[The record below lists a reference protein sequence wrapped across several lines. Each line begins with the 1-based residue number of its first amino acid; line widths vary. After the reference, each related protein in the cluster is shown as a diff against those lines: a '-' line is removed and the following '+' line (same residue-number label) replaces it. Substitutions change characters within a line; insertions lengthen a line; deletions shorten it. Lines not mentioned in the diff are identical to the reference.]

1 MGMKYQ
7 NAKPK
12 GATLRPVWRSIG
24 AKYMIAALPFPNIDP
39 VLWSIDIG
47 GFTLA
52 IRWYALAY
60 IAGFLLA
67 WWWANRAIR
76 NAQLWVN
83 DTAPMT
89 LKHAEDFLTWAIV
102 GVIIGGRLGWVLFY
116 SQGAWL
122 DDSTMIYKVWEGG
135 MSFHGGFLGVVVV
148 AILFAR
154 KYGIPVLS
162 LADILA
168 LGVPIGLGLGR
179 LANFINAELWGKPT
193 TAAWGV
199 VFPNTPDCPESWLLP
214 TCARHPS
221 QLYEAILEG
230 VVLFA
235 LIAYLAYRRGWLKTP
250 GALAG
255 VFFMGYGAARFFVEF
270 FRQGDAQFTSATN
283 PWGHILRLGQNADSI
298 GFTMGQLLSLPM
310 IAIGLLILIYA
321 RRSAQNT

>member
-1 MGMKYQ
+1 
-7 NAKPK
+7 
-12 GATLRPVWRSIG
+12 
-24 AKYMIAALPFPNIDP
+24 MIAALPFPNIDP
-39 VLWSIDIG
+39 VLWSVDIG

-67 WWWANRAIR
+67 WWWGNRAIR

-122 DDSTMIYKVWEGG
+122 DDPTMIYKVWEGG

-154 KYGIPVLS
+154 KYKIPVLS

-193 TAAWGV
+193 TAPWGV
-199 VFPNTPDCPESWLLP
+199 VFPNTPDCPLTWLDP
-214 TCARHPS
+214 VCARHPS

-230 VVLFA
+230 IVLFA
-235 LIAYLAYRRGWLKTP
+235 LLAYLAYRRGWLKTP

-283 PWGHILRLGQNADSI
+283 PWGHILRLGQEVDSI

-310 IAIGLLILIYA
+310 IAVGLLLLIYA
-321 RRSAQNT
+321 RRTSSTT